1 MINTGLFTTNR
12 SWDIPEEIK
21 YNKQTN
27 TEMNTTTAKPL
38 TYDLVELVIHFDD
51 NNTESMIVSLD
62 SFAHE
67 AVLEYARVNF
77 YQVDSYTITDI
88 TKLPLN
94 DYTEKA

>member
-1 MINTGLFTTNR
+1 MIKTGLFTTNR

-51 NNTESMIVSLD
+51 NSTESMIVSLD

-67 AVLEYARVNF
+67 AVKDYAKING
-77 YQVDSYTITDI
+77 Y
-88 TKLPLN
+88 KLDCLTPDETTLVV
-94 DYTEKA
+94 